1 MGLYQRARL
10 FALTLASAILL
21 AGCHTFR
28 PYVVSATYESPRGI
42 GHRDV
47 TEQVRSQCQSAERGC
62 IIDCN
67 NNLAGDPDFGYV
79 KSCNIEYKCASGATR
94 TLEAIEMEP
103 TRLTCR

>member
-1 MGLYQRARL
+1 VPLINSL
-10 FALTLASAILL
+10 CI
-21 AGCHTFR
+21 AGR
-28 PYVVSATYESPRGI
+28 PAAWVAGPG
-42 GHRDV
+42 
-47 TEQVRSQCQSAERGC
+47 

-79 KSCNIEYKCASGATR
+79 KSCNIEYKCASGAIR